1 MNFDDWRPVYEAIL
15 ADFGYD
21 RAGDEAARDDLA
33 DLVGAA
39 DLERIGDVAGDTV
52 AVAGAAD
59 CLAEEVDVARAADH
73 VFAASTAADDLREAG
88 VEVDLMV
95 TDMDKNPVTARA
107 LTIER
112 VPVAVHAH
120 GDNRDALATHVPLME
135 GSWVVPTTQAAP
147 AGPVRNPGGFTDGDR
162 AAFVAD
168 HLGAGELVFPGWDLD
183 DFSVDPAKA
192 KKLEWAERLLYWLER
207 RRDERFSV
215 LDGRRDAINAST
227 LPVR

>member
-33 DLVGAA
+33 GLVGEF
-39 DLERIGDVAGDTV
+39 DLARVGDVAGDTV

-59 CLAEEVDVARAADH
+59 SLADEADLARAADH
-73 VFAASTAADDLREAG
+73 VFAASTAADVLREAG
-88 VEVDLMV
+88 VGVDLMV
-95 TDMDKNPVTARA
+95 TDVDKNPVTARA

-120 GDNRDALATHVPLME
+120 GDNREALSTHVPLME
-135 GSWVVPTTQAAP
+135 ASWVLPTTQAEP
-147 AGPVRNPGGFTDGDR
+147 AGPVRNVGGFTDGDR
-162 AAFVAD
+162 AAFLAD
-168 HLGAGELVFPGWDLD
+168 HLDAGELVFPGWDLD
-183 DFSVDPAKA
+183 DFSVDPEKA

-207 RRDERFSV
+207 RRDERFDV
-215 LDGRRDAINAST
+215 LDGRRDAINASA
-227 LPVR
+227 LPVE